1 METRSS
7 QAISSL
13 DELCLEMSLHERRA
27 AEIAVAVAGFA
38 SSGAFGVDGSVS
50 MASWM
55 RHHLRM
61 AQPDASRWIREGRFL
76 TAYQPVLEAAVSGV
90 LSAGQV
96 AALAKAVTPATAVLF
111 AEHAAGLVST
121 ITPLPVADVQ
131 TVCAAWRSNAEALV
145 DTSEPKIPERSLKSV
160 SLDDGTIMG
169 TFVLDPSGAVQ
180 WEQAIGTAKERSSGD
195 DQTVAMR
202 DADALVDILAFF
214 NANHVKAGTPRHRP
228 HIELHLNTFTGEETD
243 PTNLTGLHGEYL
255 NGVNIYARQQAF
267 TKRGKLLSEC
277 ATNQHLCDCVI
288 HRVLHRG
295 SAILDYGR
303 ATRTIPHNL
312 FRAVACRDGGCRFPG
327 CDRPV
332 AWTQGHHI
340 RHWRNGGAT
349 ALANILLLCTRH
361 HTIVHAEDW
370 AIKLEPDGQAIFTK
384 PGGLVRTSKPSGS
397 PNLRDPIAA

>member
-1 METRSS
+1 METCSS
-7 QAISSL
+7 QAINSL
-13 DELCLEMSLHERRA
+13 DELCLAMTLHERRM
-27 AEIAVAVAGFA
+27 AEIAVAVARFA
-38 SSGAFGVDGSVS
+38 ASGAFGVDGSVS

-61 AQPDASRWIREGRFL
+61 AHPDAARWIRDGRFL
-76 TAYQPVLEAAVSGV
+76 TAYHPVMDAAVCGV

-96 AALAKAVTPATAVLF
+96 AALAKVVTPATSELF

-121 ITPLPVADVQ
+121 ITPLPVTDAQ

-145 DTSEPKIPERSLKSV
+145 DTPQPKVLERSLKSV
-160 SLDDGTIMG
+160 TLDDGTIMG
-169 TFVLDPSGAVQ
+169 SFVLDPSGAVQ
-180 WEQAIGTAKERSSGD
+180 WEQALGTAKEWSSGD
-195 DQTVAMR
+195 DQTVGMR
-202 DADALVDILAFF
+202 DADALVDILGFF
-214 NANHVKAGTPRHRP
+214 NANHAKAGTPRHRP
-228 HIELHLNTFTGEETD
+228 HIELHLNTLTGDEAD
-243 PTNLTGLHGEYL
+243 PTNLTGLHGVFL
-255 NGVNIYARQQAF
+255 NSVNIYIRKHAF

-332 AWTQGHHI
+332 NWTQGHHV
-340 RHWRNGGAT
+340 RHWRNGGPT
-349 ALANILLLCTRH
+349 ALKNILLLCTKH
-361 HTIVHAEDW
+361 HTIVHAENW
-370 AIKLEPDGQAIFTK
+370 AIQLEPDGQAIFTK
-384 PGGLVRTSKPSGS
+384 PGGPVRMSKPRGS
-397 PNLRDPIAA
+397 PHLHDPIAA

>member
-1 METRSS
+1 MT
-7 QAISSL
+7 
-13 DELCLEMSLHERRA
+13 LHERRA
-27 AEIAVAVAGFA
+27 AEIAVAVASFA
-38 SSGAFGVDGSVS
+38 ASGAFGVDGSVS

-61 AQPDASRWIREGRFL
+61 AQPDASQWLREGRFL
-76 TAYQPVLEAAVSGV
+76 RAFEPVMDAAVSGV

-96 AALAKAVTPATAVLF
+96 AALAKAVTPATSELF
-111 AEHAAGLVST
+111 AEHAAGLVAT

-145 DTSEPKIPERSLKSV
+145 DTPEPKIPERSLKSV

-169 TFVLDPSGAVQ
+169 SFVLDPSGAVQ
-180 WEQAIGTAKERSSGD
+180 WEQALGTAKEWSAGD
-195 DQTVAMR
+195 DQTVSMR

-214 NANHVKAGTPRHRP
+214 NANHAKKGTPRHRP
-228 HIELHLNTFTGEETD
+228 HIELHLNTCTGDETD
-243 PTNLTGLHGEYL
+243 PTDQTRLHGEYL
-255 NGVNIYARQQAF
+255 NDLNIYARKHAF

-303 ATRTIPHNL
+303 ATRTIPNNL

-332 AWTQGHHI
+332 NWTQGHHI
-340 RHWRNGGAT
+340 QHWRNGGPT
-349 ALANILLLCTRH
+349 ALQNILLLCTKH
-361 HTIVHAEDW
+361 HTMVHKHNW
-370 AIKLEPDGQAIFTK
+370 TINLEPDGQATFTK
-384 PGGLVRTSKPSGS
+384 PDGQQRTSKPRGS
-397 PNLRDPIAA
+397 PHLRDPIAA